1 MAKLKAKRSYLLFL
15 YGRIFAFIPNFRYY
29 LNSVSTQHTRV
40 LTTEFWMIVEVS
52 MSQEAN
58 TKQTKEFQAETK
70 QLLDLMI
77 NSIYT
82 NREIFLRELISNA
95 SDAIDKIRFE
105 ALTNHALLEGNPDFE
120 IFLLPD
126 EDSHTLTISDNGMGM
141 TYEEVVGNI
150 GTIAK
155 SGTKA
160 FLEKIKTAGS
170 VADTELIGQFGVGFY
185 SAFMVAEKVTLLT
198 RAPGQPQGVRWE
210 SNGDGTYTIEDC
222 DKDTRGTTIILT
234 LKEEYRSAEH
244 SEENFLN
251 TYVLQNLV
259 KKYSDYIRY
268 PIKMN
273 VVNEEPP
280 RDADGKIIEDAPPT
294 KTVEV
299 RTLNSMAPLW
309 TKNKNDITPEE
320 YHQLYKNLFHDWED
334 PLEIIHSKVEGTVE
348 YTSLLY
354 IPAHAPFDF
363 YQRESTTGIRLYSKN
378 VFIMDNCQELLPDYL
393 RFVRGLVDSP
403 DFSLNI
409 SRELLQQSQQL
420 KKVGKN
426 LEKSILK
433 TLETMLTKDR
443 PKYEKFWQEYGKAIK
458 TGIYSEFQSRD
469 KLKNLLLFASSQA
482 TDELTSLEDY
492 VKRMPESQKVIYY
505 ATGKDR
511 SAVERL
517 PQMELLRE
525 KNIEVLYLLDRVDEF
540 AIDALHEY
548 NEKKFQSI
556 SRGTLELEDIDSPE
570 AKKDAEELA
579 KDSEALIKAVKE
591 QLAGKVADVRISHRL
606 KSSAVCLV
614 SDDSGISLSM
624 EQILSEMNKTMY
636 KANRILEINPEHE
649 IFTILKNLYQTN
661 PEADSFKDYCDLLYG
676 QALLLE
682 GITPDDPI
690 SFANKVARLMTR
702 NA

>member
-1 MAKLKAKRSYLLFL
+1 
-15 YGRIFAFIPNFRYY
+15 
-29 LNSVSTQHTRV
+29 
-40 LTTEFWMIVEVS
+40 
-52 MSQEAN
+52 MSQETIN
-58 TKQTKEFQAETK
+58 KQTKEFQAETK

-77 NSIYT
+77 HSIYT

-105 ALTNHALLEGNPDFE
+105 SLTNPNLLENNADFE
-120 IFLLPD
+120 IFILPD
-126 EDSHTLTISDNGMGM
+126 EATNTLTISDNGMGM
-141 TYEEVVGNI
+141 TYDEVVENI

-160 FLEKIKTAGS
+160 FLDKIQTSGS
-170 VADTELIGQFGVGFY
+170 AADTELIGQFGVGFY

-198 RAPGQPQGVRWE
+198 RAPGQSSGIRWE
-210 SNGDGTYTIEDC
+210 SNGDGTYTIEEC
-222 DKDTRGTTIILT
+222 AKDTRGTTIILT

-251 TYVLQNLV
+251 TYLLQNLI

-273 VVNEEPP
+273 FVNEEKPL
-280 RDADGKIIEDAPPT
+280 DADGKVIEDAQPT

-334 PLEIIHSKVEGTVE
+334 PLEIIHSKVEGAVE
-348 YTSLLY
+348 YTSLLFL
-354 IPAHAPFDF
+354 PSHAPFDF

-378 VFIMDNCQELLPDYL
+378 VFIMDNCQDLLPDYL

-420 KKVGKN
+420 KRVGKN
-426 LEKSILK
+426 LEKSVLK

-458 TGIYSEFQSRD
+458 TGIYSEYQSRD
-469 KLKNLLLFASSQA
+469 KLKNLLLFDSSNA
-482 TDELTSLEDY
+482 TDELTTLEDY
-492 VKRMPESQKVIYY
+492 TKRMPENQKVIYY

-525 KNIEVLYLLDRVDEF
+525 KNIEVLYLFDRVDEF
-540 AIDALHEY
+540 AIDALQEY
-548 NEKKFQSI
+548 EEKKFQSV
-556 SRGTLELEDIDSPE
+556 SRGNLELDDVDSPE
-570 AKKDAEELA
+570 TKKDVEALA
-579 KDSEALIKAVKE
+579 KENEPLIKAIKE
-591 QLAGKVADVRISHRL
+591 RLTGKVADVKISNRL
-606 KSSAVCLV
+606 KTSAVCLV

-649 IFTILKNLYQTN
+649 LFGILKNLYQTA
-661 PEADSFKDYCDLLYG
+661 PDSDSFKDYCDLLYG
-676 QALLLE
+676 QALLME

-690 SFANKVARLMTR
+690 SFANKVAHLM
-702 NA
+702 AHSAQ

>member
-1 MAKLKAKRSYLLFL
+1 
-15 YGRIFAFIPNFRYY
+15 
-29 LNSVSTQHTRV
+29 
-40 LTTEFWMIVEVS
+40 
-52 MSQEAN
+52 MSQETIN
-58 TKQTKEFQAETK
+58 KQTKEFQAETK

-77 NSIYT
+77 HSIYT

-105 ALTNHALLEGNPDFE
+105 SLTNPDLLENNADFE
-120 IFLLPD
+120 IFILPD
-126 EDSHTLTISDNGMGM
+126 EATNTLTISDNGMGM
-141 TYEEVVGNI
+141 TYDEVVENI

-160 FLEKIKTAGS
+160 FLDKIQTSGS
-170 VADTELIGQFGVGFY
+170 AADTELIGQFGVGFY

-198 RAPGQPQGVRWE
+198 RAPGQSIGIRWE
-210 SNGDGTYTIEDC
+210 SNGDGTYTIEEC
-222 DKDTRGTTIILT
+222 AKDTRGTTIILT

-251 TYVLQNLV
+251 TYLLQNLI

-273 VVNEEPP
+273 FVNEEKPL
-280 RDADGKIIEDAPPT
+280 DADGKVIEDAQPT

-334 PLEIIHSKVEGTVE
+334 PLEIIHSKVEGAVE
-348 YTSLLY
+348 YTSLLFL
-354 IPAHAPFDF
+354 PSHAPFDF

-378 VFIMDNCQELLPDYL
+378 VFIMDNCQDLLPDYL

-420 KKVGKN
+420 KRVGKN
-426 LEKSILK
+426 LEKSVLK

-469 KLKNLLLFASSQA
+469 KLKNLLLFATSHA
-482 TDELTSLEDY
+482 TDELTTLEDY
-492 VKRMPESQKVIYY
+492 TKRMPENQKVIYY

-525 KNIEVLYLLDRVDEF
+525 KNIEVLYLFDRVDEF
-540 AIDALHEY
+540 AIDALQEY
-548 NEKKFQSI
+548 EEKKFQSV
-556 SRGTLELEDIDSPE
+556 SRGNLELDDVDSPE
-570 AKKDAEELA
+570 TKKDVEALA
-579 KDSEALIKAVKE
+579 KENEPLIKAIKE
-591 QLAGKVADVRISHRL
+591 RLTGKVADVKISNRL
-606 KSSAVCLV
+606 KTSAVCLV

-649 IFTILKNLYQTN
+649 LFGILKNLYQTA
-661 PEADSFKDYCDLLYG
+661 PDSDPFKDYCDLLYG
-676 QALLLE
+676 QALLME

-690 SFANKVARLMTR
+690 SFANKVAHLM
-702 NA
+702 AHSAQ